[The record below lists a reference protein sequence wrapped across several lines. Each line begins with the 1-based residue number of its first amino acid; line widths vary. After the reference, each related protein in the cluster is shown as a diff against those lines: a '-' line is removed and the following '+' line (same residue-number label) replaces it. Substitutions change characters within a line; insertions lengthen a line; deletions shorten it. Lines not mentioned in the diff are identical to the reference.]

1 MLSYPELGLAATALG
16 SSFYLYH
23 RGRAS
28 KRPLP
33 PSPPGSYPLIGHAL
47 VLPSEREHLVYER
60 WCKEL
65 KSDIISLTA
74 VGQTIVILN
83 SVEAATELMDRR
95 SRIYSDRPQL
105 RVVNDPDLLDW
116 GSNTG
121 SSPYGPRWKKQRRIT
136 HEVLKPS
143 ANAHNFAMFEKES
156 YAMLKR
162 LVADSGNFRNELRR
176 TVSGEIL
183 STVYGYT
190 VEDTDDPLVRDT
202 ETAMDNFCV
211 AAIPGNFMVN
221 FFPFLKY
228 VPEWVPG
235 TGWKRK
241 LKEWRS
247 LKIRVTEGPYYWTK
261 AQIASGAAAP
271 SMIKSYL
278 ASIEGNPQINLADE
292 EDHLLWA
299 TATLYGGASDTT
311 KASLMCFV
319 LLMVRHPEVQ
329 ARAQEEIDRVTDSE
343 RLPNIA
349 DRDSMPYV
357 RSIVQEVLRWQP
369 PLPLGFPHAT
379 TKDDEYCGY
388 LIPKGS
394 IVMANIWAMSRDEST
409 YKSPEVFDPERFM
422 DAETPSTPVFGFGR
436 RGCPGNYY
444 AEASLFIMFAS
455 MLAVFDIK
463 PKTDPITG
471 NDKMPEVTVTLNALV
486 SHISPFECSI
496 KPRSDRHK
504 ELIDSA

>member
-16 SSFYLYH
+16 SSLYLYH
-23 RGRAS
+23 RGRAPQ
-28 KRPLP
+28 RPLP

-47 VLPSEREHLVYER
+47 MLPTEREHLAYDK

-74 VGQTIVILN
+74 AGQTIIILN
-83 SVEAATELMDRR
+83 SVEAAAELMDRR

-105 RVVNDPDLLDW
+105 RVMSDPDLLDW
-116 GSNTG
+116 GNNTG

-143 ANAHNFAMFEKES
+143 ANAHNFALFEKES

-162 LVADSGNFRNELRR
+162 LAEDPSNFGKEFRR

-190 VEDTDDPLVRDT
+190 VEDTNDSLVRDT
-202 ETAMDNFCV
+202 VTAIDNFCV

-221 FFPFLKY
+221 FIPWLKY

-235 TGWKRK
+235 TQWKRK
-241 LKEWRS
+241 LKEWRR
-247 LKIRVTEGPYYWTK
+247 LKKKITEGPYNWTK
-261 AQIASGAAAP
+261 AQIASGSAAP

-278 ASIEGNPQINLADE
+278 ASIEGNPQIDLADE

-299 TATLYGGASDTT
+299 TATLFGGASDTT
-311 KASLMCFV
+311 HASLMCFV
-319 LLMVRHPEVQ
+319 LLMVRHPEIQ
-329 ARAQEEIDRVTDSE
+329 ARAQEEIDQVTGSQ
-343 RLPNIA
+343 RLPNID
-349 DRDSMPYV
+349 DRDSMPYI
-357 RSIVQEVLRWQP
+357 RNIVQEVLRWQP

-379 TKDDEYCGY
+379 TEDDEYRGY
-388 LIPKGS
+388 FIPKGS
-394 IVMANIWAMSRDEST
+394 IVMSNIWAMSRDET
-409 YKSPEVFDPERFM
+409 VYKSPDTFDPERFL
-422 DAETPSTPVFGFGR
+422 DSDTPNAPVFGFGR
-436 RGCPGNYY
+436 RSCPGNHY

-455 MLAVFDIK
+455 MLAVFDMK
-463 PKTDPITG
+463 PKVDPATG
-471 NDKMPEVTVTLNALV
+471 KEEMPEVTVTLNALV

-496 KPRSDRHK
+496 KPRSNFHR
-504 ELIDSA
+504 ELIDCA